1 MGELPKYSTP
11 KTLPKYY
18 NKEEV
23 LMVLDKAKNH
33 NKRNYLLLLVMFR
46 TGLRVS
52 EVVKLEKQDI
62 KDGNIKVR
70 LGKGGKDRIVPIES
84 ELENILGF
92 YLDGLQP
99 HDKLFPLTT
108 RRVQDI
114 CHKYGGSSLHPHVM
128 RHSFAVHCLKNGM
141 NLRSLQ
147 KILGHSSLNTTQV
160 YLDLVGE
167 DVKQDFEK
175 VKW

>member
-1 MGELPKYSTP
+1 MGELPSYTPP

-23 LMVLDKAKNH
+23 LAVLDKAKNH

-52 EVVKLEKQDI
+52 EIVNLEKKDI
-62 KDGNIKVR
+62 KDGNIIVR
-70 LGKGGKDRIVPIES
+70 QGKGKKDRVIPIEK

-99 HDKLFPLTT
+99 KDKLFKLTT
-108 RRVQDI
+108 RRIQDI
-114 CHKYGGSSLHPHVM
+114 CHKYGGNDLHTHM
-128 RHSFAVHCLKNGM
+128 LRHSFAVYCLKNGM

-147 KILGHSSLNTTQV
+147 KMLGHSNLNTTQI
-160 YLDLVGE
+160 YLDVVGE
-167 DVKQDFEK
+167 DVKEDFEK
-175 VKW
+175 IKW